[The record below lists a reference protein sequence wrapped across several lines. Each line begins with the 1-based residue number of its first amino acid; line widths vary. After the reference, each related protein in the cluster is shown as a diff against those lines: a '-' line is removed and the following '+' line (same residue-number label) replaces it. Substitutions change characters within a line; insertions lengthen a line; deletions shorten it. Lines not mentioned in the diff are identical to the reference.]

1 MDNEPSVGLGI
12 RSMVVVCV
20 VAAAFVDDDEDGDAT
35 DPSSM
40 TDNGSG
46 VATATMAMG
55 GCKSS

>member
-1 MDNEPSVGLGI
+1 MDNEPSVGLGS

-20 VAAAFVDDDEDGDAT
+20 AGTTVDDDEDGDAA
-35 DPSSM
+35 DPDSM

-46 VATATMAMG
+46 VATATIEMG